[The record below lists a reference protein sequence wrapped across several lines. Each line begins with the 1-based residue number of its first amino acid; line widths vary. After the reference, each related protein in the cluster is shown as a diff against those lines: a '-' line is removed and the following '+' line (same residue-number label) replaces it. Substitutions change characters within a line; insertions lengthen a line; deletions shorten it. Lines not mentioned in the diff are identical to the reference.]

1 MLTEAAIQG
10 YLHGP
15 AKELLALKGVFEQY
29 RKVRREPSRTLLYV
43 CVRAEGRVGNARRC

>member
-15 AKELLALKGVFEQY
+15 ATELLALKGVFEQY
-29 RKVRREPSRTLLYV
+29 RKVRCELSCTLLYIV
-43 CVRAEGRVGNARRC
+43 SD